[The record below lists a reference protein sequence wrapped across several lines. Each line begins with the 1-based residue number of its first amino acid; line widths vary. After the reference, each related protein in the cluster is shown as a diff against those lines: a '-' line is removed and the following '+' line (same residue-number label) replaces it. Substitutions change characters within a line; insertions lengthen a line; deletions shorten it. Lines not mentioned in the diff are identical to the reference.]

1 MIERD
6 REVGM
11 PVAEYV
17 AATAA
22 VVSPL
27 EETEGLL
34 ADGSVADYGVRVGL
48 PVLFRGRS
56 GHFREVY
63 VLDYLVFHDVIGP
76 FLVLRVS
83 S

>member
-1 MIERD
+1 M
-6 REVGM
+6 
-11 PVAEYV
+11 
-17 AATAA
+17 
-22 VVSPL
+22 
-27 EETEGLL
+27 

-63 VLDYLVFHDVIGP
+63 VLDYLVFHAIVGP